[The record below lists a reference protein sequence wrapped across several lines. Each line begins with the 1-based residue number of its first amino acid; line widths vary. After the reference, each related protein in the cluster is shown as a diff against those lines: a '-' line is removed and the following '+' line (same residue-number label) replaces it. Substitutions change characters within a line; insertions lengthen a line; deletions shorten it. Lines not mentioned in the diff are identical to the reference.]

1 MPDQIQTAFSRIVP
15 EDADPGKVAKA
26 IVSVVDAPFGE
37 RPFRVHVD
45 PSEDGASVAF
55 AVIDRVRNE
64 MLHRVGFS
72 DLLKPRSVPLS
83 ATQKV
88 KS

>member
-1 MPDQIQTAFSRIVP
+1 VP
-15 EDADPGKVAKA
+15 TDADPGTVAGA

-45 PSEDGASVAF
+45 PSEDGAAVAF

-64 MLHRVGFS
+64 MLHRVGFA
-72 DLLKPRSVPLS
+72 DLLKPRGTP
-83 ATQKV
+83 APGRTP
-88 KS
+88 